1 MAKERCLKKSFQDS
15 LEDIKERM
23 KEKRTKKLAKVTAVG
38 KALSSKVKIIGSNS
52 ITVKS
57 YQSNNH
63 ALALALEAEKFKTR
77 QAQDLVL
84 HLKREQQRL
93 MFEIFLLRRK
103 LNLQQGSTQ
112 SEAKLSSLREII
124 AKVTHNLLETAN
136 LLGPAHALCS
146 SDHSTGAAPAMEGR
160 SGPGQTSSGS
170 GHPPDVENVRSV
182 DGCSDA
188 ETRNPKDGSSK
199 TSCSDA
205 ETRNPKDGSL
215 KTSCNGPASR
225 GERGRKSS
233 LNRPRTDDENSD
245 TETTDNINCFK
256 NVSVRR
262 RASNLDTCIE
272 EPSMG
277 NLLVGNSTLNFMID
291 VPESEPIVPVEDN
304 LNKNSN
310 DQWMDAYM
318 SQSPLKDEIV
328 PFTKLSQ
335 ISSSTPEP
343 KPKQVSKGKNELRPG
358 RERAKKGRAE
368 GGGTVQLKKPWEKPK
383 PRARS
388 KSRERGASKS
398 GASKD
403 TMNSSLNS
411 GDAYDFVFEESIHVT
426 PFRQGRQSKNPDEN
440 EESEEKSSTSEEEQE
455 SDDSLYLPSREKLRH
470 QSNEKNTASLPLRP
484 RSKRSKVQKS
494 AEKKENRS
502 GDRFKQDIGNAKK
515 NRRISMNGQGENP
528 QTPFNKT
535 TEPEERNKAN
545 SLLKCE
551 YKGLK
556 VEDSID
562 LNMDQDDLLFPAD
575 KSLRRNETKKHSFPF
590 SNDPGRKLSGT
601 SMRKRR
607 CTVTVNYAEPNLTKK
622 LRRGDPFTDTKFLS
636 SPIFKSRKSLSR
648 QSLSKYNEAFVGCR
662 R

>member
-1 MAKERCLKKSFQDS
+1 MARERCLKKSFQDS

-23 KEKRTKKLAKVTAVG
+23 KEKRTQKLAKVTSVS
-38 KALSSKVKIIGSNS
+38 KALSSKVKIIANTS

-57 YQSNNH
+57 YQANNQ
-63 ALALALEAEKFKTR
+63 ALALAVEAEKLKTR
-77 QAQDLVL
+77 QAQDLIL
-84 HLKREQQRL
+84 HLKREQQRM

-112 SEAKLSSLREII
+112 SEAKLASLKEII

-146 SDHSTGAAPAMEGR
+146 SDCSTGAAPAMEGR
-160 SGPGQTSSGS
+160 SGQTSSGLVQTCVP
-170 GHPPDVENVRSV
+170 PPDVKNVRSV
-182 DGCSDA
+182 D
-188 ETRNPKDGSSK
+188 
-199 TSCSDA
+199 SCSSA

-215 KTSCNGPASR
+215 KTSSSNGPAS
-225 GERGRKSS
+225 RGRKSS
-233 LNRPRTDDENSD
+233 LNLSRTDDESSD
-245 TETTDNINCFK
+245 TETTDNYNHFK

-262 RASNLDTCIE
+262 RASNLDTCVE
-272 EPSMG
+272 ETSRG
-277 NLLVGNSTLNFMID
+277 NLLLRNSMIE
-291 VPESEPIVPVEDN
+291 VPESEPIAPVEDN
-304 LNKNSN
+304 LNKNST
-310 DQWMDAYM
+310 DQWM
-318 SQSPLKDEIV
+318 SQSPSKDDIV

-343 KPKQVSKGKNELRPG
+343 KPKKVSKGKNELRSG

-368 GGGTVQLKKPWEKPK
+368 GGGTVQLKKPWEKTK

-398 GASKD
+398 GSSKD

-426 PFRQGRQSKNPDEN
+426 PFRQGRPSKNPDEN
-440 EESEEKSSTSEEEQE
+440 EESEEKGSTSEEEQE
-455 SDDSLYLPSREKLRH
+455 SEDDLYLPSREKLRQH
-470 QSNEKNTASLPLRP
+470 SIEKNTASLPLRP
-484 RSKRSKVQKS
+484 RSKRSKVQQS

-502 GDRFKQDIGNAKK
+502 SDRFKKDIGNSKK
-515 NRRISMNGQGENP
+515 NRKISMNGQGENP

-535 TEPEERNKAN
+535 TEPEESNKAN
-545 SLLKCE
+545 SLIKCGNKDLE
-551 YKGLK
+551 
-556 VEDSID
+556 VEHSMD
-562 LNMDQDDLLFPAD
+562 LNMDQDLFFPAD
-575 KSLRRNETKKHSFPF
+575 KSLSEPEGVLPGQRSSLADLTNYSLCSGRNETKKHSFPF
-590 SNDPGRKLSGT
+590 SNDSGRKLSGT

-607 CTVTVNYAEPNLTKK
+607 CTVTVNYAEPSLTKK

-636 SPIFKSRKSLSR
+636 SPIFKNRKSLTR

>member
-23 KEKRTKKLAKVTAVG
+23 KEKRTKKLAKVTTVG
-38 KALSSKVKIIGSNS
+38 KALSSKVKIIGNNS

-84 HLKREQQRL
+84 HFKREQQRL

-103 LNLQQGSTQ
+103 LTLQQGSTQ
-112 SEAKLSSLREII
+112 AEAKLSSLKEII

-146 SDHSTGAAPAMEGR
+146 SDHSTSAAPAMEGR

-170 GHPPDVENVRSV
+170 GQTYVHPDVENVRSV
-182 DGCSDA
+182 DSRSEA
-188 ETRNPKDGSSK
+188 ETRNPKD
-199 TSCSDA
+199 C
-205 ETRNPKDGSL
+205 SL
-215 KTSCNGPASR
+215 KTSSSNGPASR

-245 TETTDNINCFK
+245 TETTDNINYFK

-272 EPSMG
+272 EPSTS
-277 NLLVGNSTLNFMID
+277 NLLVGNSTSNSMID
-291 VPESEPIVPVEDN
+291 VPESEPIAPVEDN

-310 DQWMDAYM
+310 DQWMGAYM

-343 KPKQVSKGKNELRPG
+343 KPKQVSKGKNELRSG

-368 GGGTVQLKKPWEKPK
+368 GGGTVQLKKPWEKTK

-440 EESEEKSSTSEEEQE
+440 EESEEKISTSEEEQE
-455 SDDSLYLPSREKLRH
+455 SDDSLYLPSREKLRP

-502 GDRFKQDIGNAKK
+502 SDRFKDLGNAKK
-515 NRRISMNGQGENP
+515 NRKISMNGQGENP
-528 QTPFNKT
+528 QTPVNKT
-535 TEPEERNKAN
+535 KEPEERNKAN
-545 SLLKCE
+545 SLIKCE
-551 YKGLK
+551 YKDLE
-556 VEDSID
+556 VEHSID
-562 LNMDQDDLLFPAD
+562 LNVDQDFLFPAD
-575 KSLRRNETKKHSFPF
+575 RSLRRNETKKHSFPF
-590 SNDPGRKLSGT
+590 SNDSGRKLSGT

-607 CTVTVNYAEPNLTKK
+607 CTVTVNYAEPSLTKK